1 MRASSGHG
9 VGMYISDIIRQRKEF
24 IKEFDVYFR
33 KGLTSGRTHA
43 IVSQKPT
50 TATKTILSIGQ
61 AKD

>member
-1 MRASSGHG
+1 
-9 VGMYISDIIRQRKEF
+9 MYISDIIRQRKEF